1 MIEKALSGF
10 GQAVAVALKNVFP
23 DLAKNAL
30 KIDNTTESQIVAG
43 VTKTHVGLGSVE
55 NFPIQKTH
63 SPGTVLSSTVLTV
76 PRVVKRIIDPIID
89 GRFLGEKGKVVF
101 AISNTPMDVSTDF
114 PIHDVGVCTGTTE
127 RDACLAAKVLPVVY
141 ERSEHRL
148 WTLSAGAY
156 TEQAKANIAFYI
168 KPNRW
173 YVNRQTGKLFY
184 ARTLTLMV
192 AF

>member
-10 GQAVAVALKNVFP
+10 GRAVAVALENVFP

-30 KIDNTTESQIVAG
+30 KINNTTESEIVAG

-55 NFPIQKTH
+55 NLTTQKTYVAG
-63 SPGTVLSSTVLTV
+63 SALSSTVYTV
-76 PRVVKRIIDPIID
+76 PKVVKGIVDYFVRSFQ
-89 GRFLGEKGKVVF
+89 GTAGKVVY
-101 AISNTPMDVSTDF
+101 AKSNTQMDVETDF
-114 PIHDVGVCTGTTE
+114 PIHDVGVCTGATE
-127 RDACLAAKVLPVVY
+127 RDACLAAKTLSVVY

-148 WTLSAGAY
+148 WTLSAGVY
-156 TEQAKANIAFYI
+156 TEQAKANIALYI